1 MVAYHSSLAHWFAAA
16 YCKCS
21 L

>member
-1 MVAYHSSLAHWFAAA
+1 MVAYHSSLARWFAAA